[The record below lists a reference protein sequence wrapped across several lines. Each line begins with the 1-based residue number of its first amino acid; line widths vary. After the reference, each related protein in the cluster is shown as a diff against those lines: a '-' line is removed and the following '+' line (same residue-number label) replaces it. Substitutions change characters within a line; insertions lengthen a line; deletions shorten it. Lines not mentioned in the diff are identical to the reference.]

1 MEGTPP
7 PAAPTT
13 HRVADLADLPEG
25 SLRLVRAGDR
35 KLCLVRTAEGVHA
48 LDHACPH
55 EGYGLTQGQLSGTTL
70 TCAWHNWKFDVTDGA
85 CLVGQEDVVTHD
97 VTVADDG
104 GVLVALR
111 DRDPE
116 VERER
121 LLASLRRGMARDYVG
136 QVSRDVVR
144 LLRVGVPPAALVAE
158 GIRYGAGRNEWGW
171 DHEVAAATDCLA
183 MVDLYEGDD
192 RALPV
197 VQALSGIMEEAR
209 YRPEVPLPG
218 PAPALPADAGAAFAA
233 TVEAEETEVAQG
245 LLLAAL
251 ADGAGPDDLRPWFTA
266 AVSAHLLSYGHG
278 AIYAQKG
285 FQLLALIGWE
295 HADVVLGHLVRSIVN
310 GTREDTL
317 PYFRPF
323 GRALA
328 EVDLAALA
336 AVTPTG
342 ADDGGTLR
350 KAILDDA
357 DRSACLHAAVAA
369 LEAGV
374 GVDGVL
380 DACVAA
386 VSERLLR
393 YDEAGEDD
401 LHDDFGW
408 LDITHGVTYAEAA
421 RWHHAHTPG
430 PDTVRLALF
439 CVFLAHWTGRHEWHA
454 GVAGRQVVDLGAGD
468 LAAAGDALQR
478 EALGDG
484 AGSFIVVAHH
494 VKLAR
499 AAALEAR
506 RTGDPLVLEA
516 AARFVRAPAR
526 DRFVAANVIR
536 AVDFLAGRTPR
547 D

>member
-1 MEGTPP
+1 MEGTAPP
-7 PAAPTT
+7 VPAGA
-13 HRVADLADLPEG
+13 HRVADLDDLPEG
-25 SLRLVRAGDR
+25 VLRLVRAGDR
-35 KLCLVRTAEGVHA
+35 KLCLVRTADGVHA

-55 EGYGLTQGQLSGTTL
+55 EGYGLTQGQLAGTTL
-70 TCAWHNWKFDVTDGA
+70 TCAWHNWKFDVTDGS
-85 CLVGQEDVVTHD
+85 CLVGEEDVIAHD
-97 VTVADDG
+97 AAVADDG
-104 GVLVALR
+104 GILVTLR
-111 DRDPE
+111 GRDPAQ
-116 VERER
+116 ERER
-121 LLASLRRGMARDYVG
+121 LRASLRRGIAKDYVG

-144 LLRVGVPPAALVAE
+144 LLQAGVTPAELVAE
-158 GIRYGAGRNEWGW
+158 GVVHAVGRNEWGW
-171 DHEVAAATDCLA
+171 DHEVAAAADCLA

-197 VQALSGIMEEAR
+197 VQALSGLMEEAR
-209 YRPEVPLPG
+209 DRPEVELPE
-218 PAPALPADAGAAFAA
+218 PVATLLTDAAGVFAA
-233 TVEAEETEVAQG
+233 AVEDEETEVAQA
-245 LLLAAL
+245 LVLAAL
-251 ADGAGPDDLRPWFTA
+251 RDGAGPDDLRPWFTA

-278 AIYAQKG
+278 AIYAQKA
-285 FQLLALIGWE
+285 FQLLDAIGWD
-295 HADVVLGHLVRSIVN
+295 HADLVLGHLVRTVVG

-328 EVDLAALA
+328 EVDLAVLA
-336 AVTPTG
+336 AVAPTG

-357 DRSACLHAAVAA
+357 DRTAPLHAAVAA
-369 LEAGV
+369 LEAGA

-380 DACVAA
+380 DACVDA

-454 GVAGRQVVDLGAGD
+454 GVAERQVVDPGPGD
-468 LAAAGDALQR
+468 LVAVGDALQR

-499 AAALEAR
+499 AAALESR
-506 RTGDPLVLEA
+506 RRADPLALQA
-516 AARFVRAPAR
+516 AARFLRAPAR
-526 DRFVAANVIR
+526 ARFVAGNVTR
-536 AVDFLAGRTPR
+536 AIDFLAGRTPR

>member
-1 MEGTPP
+1 MEGTAPP
-7 PAAPTT
+7 VPAGA
-13 HRVADLADLPEG
+13 HRVADLDDLPEG
-25 SLRLVRAGDR
+25 VLRLVRAGDR
-35 KLCLVRTAEGVHA
+35 KLCLVRTADGVHA

-55 EGYGLTQGQLSGTTL
+55 EGYGLTQGQLAGTTL
-70 TCAWHNWKFDVTDGA
+70 TCAWHNWKFDVTDGS
-85 CLVGQEDVVTHD
+85 CLVGEEDVIAHD
-97 VTVADDG
+97 AAVADDG
-104 GVLVALR
+104 GILVTLR
-111 DRDPE
+111 GRDPAQ
-116 VERER
+116 ERER
-121 LLASLRRGMARDYVG
+121 LRASLRRGIAKDYVG

-144 LLRVGVPPAALVAE
+144 LLQAGVTPAELVAE
-158 GIRYGAGRNEWGW
+158 GVVHAAGRNEWGW
-171 DHEVAAATDCLA
+171 DHEVAAAADCLA
-183 MVDLYEGDD
+183 MVDLYEGDE

-197 VQALSGIMEEAR
+197 VQALSGLMEEAR
-209 YRPEVPLPG
+209 DRPEVELPE
-218 PAPALPADAGAAFAA
+218 PVATLPTDAAGVFAA
-233 TVEAEETEVAQG
+233 AVEDEETEVAQA
-245 LLLAAL
+245 LVLAAL
-251 ADGAGPDDLRPWFTA
+251 RDGAGPDDLRPWFTA

-278 AIYAQKG
+278 AIYAQKA
-285 FQLLALIGWE
+285 FQLLDAIGWD
-295 HADVVLGHLVRSIVN
+295 HADLVLGHLVRTVVG

-336 AVTPTG
+336 AVAPTG

-357 DRSACLHAAVAA
+357 DRTAPLHAAVAA
-369 LEAGV
+369 LEAGA

-380 DACVAA
+380 DACVDA

-454 GVAGRQVVDLGAGD
+454 GVAERRAVDPGPGD
-468 LAAAGDALQR
+468 LVAVGDALQR

-499 AAALEAR
+499 AAALESR
-506 RTGDPLVLEA
+506 RRADPLALQA
-516 AARFVRAPAR
+516 AARFLRAPAR
-526 DRFVAANVIR
+526 ARFVAANVTR
-536 AVDFLAGRTPR
+536 AIDFLAGRTPR